1 MKISP
6 NEYQMFVYNPEI
18 WPENPLYF
26 AKSDC
31 TGFTI
36 TSGIAMITLVWYLD
50 SSRPVMRLLG
60 GGFTY
65 THILPNKAD
74 VRL

>member
-1 MKISP
+1 
-6 NEYQMFVYNPEI
+6 MFVYNPVI

-36 TSGIAMITLVWYLD
+36 ASGIAMITGVVFGL
-50 SSRPVMRLLG
+50 
-60 GGFTY
+60 
-65 THILPNKAD
+65 
-74 VRL
+74 

>member
-1 MKISP
+1 
-6 NEYQMFVYNPEI
+6 MFVYNPVI

-36 TSGIAMITLVWYLD
+36 ASGIAMITGVVFGQQACNA
-50 SSRPVMRLLG
+50 PAG
-60 GGFTY
+60 GCIKIY
-65 THILPNKAD
+65 SYSAQ
-74 VRL
+74 